1 VCRTGS
7 EHVESSAAGH
17 RADCRE
23 ITTSSWILNSLFPS
37 LVTCCAYR
45 ILGSTP
51 VISFILYPILQ
62 VAVSSIL
69 GGSSGLTSS
78 SPVSRMQSALSA
90 LYKIAVPRSAPPP
103 PQESGCAGLLRQLV
117 SNQERT
123 MFYTVTVQTTSTS
136 NKTVKPPTNLKWQ
149 CACALSRSQSVIRR
163 TNSNSS
169 QYYTIT
175 YMAEVESVS
184 TSTLPR
190 PPCPAS
196 VNQDEKVSVQEF
208 SPVKIYIN
216 S

>member
-1 VCRTGS
+1 MCNPDSRPYHHLEKSKSASVRKRSSVCRTGP
-7 EHVESSAAGH
+7 EHVESLAAGH

-117 SNQERT
+117 SNQG
-123 MFYTVTVQTTSTS
+123 
-136 NKTVKPPTNLKWQ
+136 
-149 CACALSRSQSVIRR
+149 
-163 TNSNSS
+163 
-169 QYYTIT
+169 
-175 YMAEVESVS
+175 
-184 TSTLPR
+184 
-190 PPCPAS
+190 
-196 VNQDEKVSVQEF
+196 
-208 SPVKIYIN
+208 
-216 S
+216 